1 MRVQLPSAF
10 CDGDGQVCER
20 PFINVE
26 ANCGRVHGGICVVP
40 LLSDLACL
48 AALDALEQRSILPG
62 DCDAGLLADEGLIEP
77 GSAPATWRLTVK
89 GRLTLANLRSLE
101 RERQKG

>member
-1 MRVQLPSAF
+1 
-10 CDGDGQVCER
+10 
-20 PFINVE
+20 
-26 ANCGRVHGGICVVP
+26 VP
-40 LLSDLACL
+40 LSSDLACL
-48 AALDALEQRSILPG
+48 AALDALERSSLP
-62 DCDAGLLADEGLIEP
+62 DACDAGLLANEGLIEP